1 MRNSQLSKTISL
13 LKVLGNVLFCKGT
26 LSWKGKIYLPRT
38 SDNSTRITPLASILQ
53 VLWSIFCQY
62 HRVLPMRS
70 VNENESLIQFFLLIV

>member
-1 MRNSQLSKTISL
+1 MKFRMKISNSEQRQQNHNYLIMISL
-13 LKVLGNVLFCKGT
+13 LKVVGNVLFCKGT

-62 HRVLPMRS
+62 H
-70 VNENESLIQFFLLIV
+70 